1 MIFFDQPCRFDANTG
16 YAEPGS
22 ILTLTRMVQLEDF
35 LFNSIDMT
43 NLSRFECGTSA
54 AELIEAINEI
64 PECALLVVSGHA
76 ADGETYV
83 FGAFIARP
91 LEDGPCIQP
100 CVHIE
105 NEWSFDERALL
116 FQLSPTHDVFRGR
129 SGVPAWF
136 LSDDDVVFG
145 DKAYGVALTIDGSLT
160 KASFTHGL
168 FDADEKGVYRPTEH
182 RGDFETL
189 LTVNGV
195 EVWGECV

>member
-16 YAEPGS
+16 YAEPSS
-22 ILTLTRMVQLEDF
+22 ILTLTRMVQLESF

-54 AELIEAINEI
+54 AELTETINKI

-76 ADGETYV
+76 ANGEIYI

-100 CVHIE
+100 CVHIK

-129 SGVPAWF
+129 PGVPAWR
-136 LSDDDVVFG
+136 LSDDEVVFG
-145 DKAYGVALTIDGSLT
+145 DKAYGVEFTIDGSLT
-160 KASFTHGL
+160 KASFRHRL
-168 FDADEKGVYRPTEH
+168 FDADAEAVYGPTVH

-189 LTVNGV
+189 LTVDGV

>member
-1 MIFFDQPCRFDANTG
+1 MIFFDQSCRFDANTG
-16 YAEPGS
+16 YEEPGS
-22 ILTLTRMVQLEDF
+22 ILTLTRMVQLESF

-43 NLSRFECGTSA
+43 NLSSFECGASA
-54 AELIEAINEI
+54 SELIETINKI
-64 PECALLVVSGHA
+64 PECALLMVSGHA

-91 LEDGPCIQP
+91 LEDGPCIQS

-129 SGVPAWF
+129 PGVPAWC
-136 LSDDDVVFG
+136 LSDDEVVFG
-145 DKAYGVALTIDGSLT
+145 DKAYGVELAIDGSLM
-160 KASFTHGL
+160 KASFTHRL
-168 FDADEKGVYRPTEH
+168 FDADAEVVYGPTVH
-182 RGDFETL
+182 RGDFKTL
-189 LTVNGV
+189 LIVDRI